1 MVEPQLATTPT
12 NRESQATDIVIRY
25 ANWSTVPGFL
35 PTPVIDIALLTGIQL
50 RMLKKLSDHYDVPFS
65 ENLVKSLL
73 MSLIGGIVPTKFGF
87 GYLVYA
93 LKAVPVVG
101 NLLSLSYMPA
111 FAWAV
116 TFAVGKVF
124 VQHFESGGTFL
135 SFDPVAAREHFQR
148 ILKREHAARA
158 AE

>member
-87 GYLVYA
+87 DYLAYA

-101 NLLSLSYMPA
+101 SLLSLLYMPA

-124 VQHFESGGTFL
+124 IQHFE
-135 SFDPVAAREHFQR
+135 
-148 ILKREHAARA
+148 
-158 AE
+158 